1 MKVALNIVNEDGTG
15 KIRIY
20 EVDADDFYDYLYQL
34 SPSAEE
40 DWWNLAS
47 WVEENGELCYETSPD
62 YSITIYS

>member
-1 MKVALNIVNEDGTG
+1 VKVALNIVNGDGTG

-20 EVDADDFYDYLYQL
+20 EVDADAFYDYLYQL

-40 DWWNLAS
+40 DWWNLAN